1 MTTKDE
7 LMLKNPDALLNG
19 EAVASLIKSC
29 VPDIKDPK
37 KMFSADVDALL
48 IAIRGASGG
57 DDVEVQATCPECET
71 ITDVTISVEAS
82 LQGMEELDSEY
93 ELTLTNGLVVKGLPF
108 TYFSTIRAGVASFQS
123 TRSMQSISEMTDD
136 MERLSAFNES
146 FVKLADL
153 NFELLV
159 DSIKSIVYQN
169 EEGKDVIITDSHIIR
184 EFLENTDNT
193 TGKEI
198 ETFVNSINDKGV
210 KNEVLVKCENEDCP
224 VEGGNEFTAPINFDP
239 VNFFTGS

>member
-1 MTTKDE
+1 MAENIQSQNPLSAYFRAPKLYTTIPRGWGFYRDIMTVPDNGELAVFPMTTKDE

-82 LQGMEELDSEY
+82 LQE
-93 ELTLTNGLVVKGLPF
+93 
-108 TYFSTIRAGVASFQS
+108 
-123 TRSMQSISEMTDD
+123 
-136 MERLSAFNES
+136 
-146 FVKLADL
+146 
-153 NFELLV
+153 
-159 DSIKSIVYQN
+159 
-169 EEGKDVIITDSHIIR
+169 
-184 EFLENTDNT
+184 
-193 TGKEI
+193 
-198 ETFVNSINDKGV
+198 
-210 KNEVLVKCENEDCP
+210 
-224 VEGGNEFTAPINFDP
+224 
-239 VNFFTGS
+239 